1 MSGTGHPPPATVPA
15 AIPAKA
21 WTFVARVMK
30 PVVRLALR
38 LGFSADQISQFARKL
53 AVDAAMEYPEF
64 RPPHRK
70 RAFLAHAAVVTGLS
84 RKEVAKLYEM
94 EDLQTAATS
103 CQTNRSIRVLAG
115 WRNDRRYRDPET
127 GRPLA
132 SLPLKAAK
140 GVSFHQLV
148 REYGGD
154 VPPRS
159 VLDALIRSGAILQHG
174 DTVELVRGFPTR
186 AASKEEEMEFVGII
200 LNDVLNTAEYDLRP
214 GTEEPY
220 LLREWYQVYVPE
232 DRVQEARELI
242 RAETWKFGCEL
253 DERLSELAHRTPR
266 ADVRY
271 YRVGLGAFYV
281 QAPRETDEAA
291 EKLS

>member
-1 MSGTGHPPPATVPA
+1 GVRARPTVQCARRLVVGA
-15 AIPAKA
+15 ALECA
-21 WTFVARVMK
+21 
-30 PVVRLALR
+30 
-38 LGFSADQISQFARKL
+38 
-53 AVDAAMEYPEF
+53 EF

-70 RAFLAHAAVVTGLS
+70 RAFLAHAAVVSGWS

-242 RAETWKFGCEL
+242 RAETWKFGCDL

>member
-1 MSGTGHPPPATVPA
+1 MSGTGHPPSAANPS

-21 WTFVARVMK
+21 WTFIARVMK

-38 LGFSADQISQFARKL
+38 MGFSADQISQFTRKL

-94 EDLQTAATS
+94 EDLQTAVNS

-115 WRNDRRYRDPET
+115 WRNDRRYRDPDS
-127 GRPLA
+127 GKPIS

-159 VLDALIRSGAILQHG
+159 VLDALIRSGAIIQR
-174 DTVELVRGFPTR
+174 DDRVELVRGFPTR
-186 AASKEEEMEFVGII
+186 AANKEEEMEFVGII

-214 GTEEPY
+214 GIEEPY
-220 LLREWYQVYVPE
+220 LLREWYQLYVPE
-232 DRVQEARELI
+232 ERVKEARELI
-242 RAETWKFGCEL
+242 REEAWKFGCAL

-266 ADVRY
+266 ADTRY
-271 YRVGLGAFYV
+271 FRVGLGAFYV
-281 QAPRETDEAA
+281 EARRESDDAA
-291 EKLS
+291 GKLS